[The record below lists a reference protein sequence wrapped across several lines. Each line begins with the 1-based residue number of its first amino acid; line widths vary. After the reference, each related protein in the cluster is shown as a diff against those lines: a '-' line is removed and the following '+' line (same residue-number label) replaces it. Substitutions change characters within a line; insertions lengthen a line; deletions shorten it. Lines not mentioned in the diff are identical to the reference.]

1 MGLPTTRGP
10 VHLRGLNH
18 SLQSGWPRLAADTL
32 RPGKCD
38 AWITRTSP
46 DRLHCRGGR
55 GGVSSLKG
63 RTSREGGKQLLTSL
77 FSRNLDLSVFCVHAK
92 MPRALTLLIAL
103 CITPHPGA
111 SAWPT
116 LQPHLLHGGAGEP
129 PRLSRERRVC
139 ACSVLPNS
147 CDPVDCS
154 CQAPLSTGFS
164 RQEYQS
170 GLPLPPPDPGSNPP
184 LSPLLHWW
192 VSSRSAPR
200 ER

>member
-1 MGLPTTRGP
+1 MDHTHISRQTSLPGRAWGRQQPQGP
-10 VHLRGLNH
+10 N
-18 SLQSGWPRLAADTL
+18 LQRRRDAA
-32 RPGKCD
+32 
-38 AWITRTSP
+38 
-46 DRLHCRGGR
+46 
-55 GGVSSLKG
+55 
-63 RTSREGGKQLLTSL
+63 LTSL

-116 LQPHLLHGGAGEP
+116 LQPHLLHGGAGKP